1 MRVVLA
7 FAAVLAVSSA
17 GAADDMSV
25 EATRRGAAVEVVA
38 RATVRAAHEVVW
50 STLTD
55 YDRLHEFIPGL
66 RKSRLIEYRGS
77 TAIVDQ
83 AGEARLLVLS
93 FPIEVTLASTERPPN
108 AIDVR
113 LLKGNL
119 RRLDGGYRIEPGTGD
134 ELVLR
139 WTGLLEPAEPLPP
152 LIGEVLVRLS
162 IEDQFFGMVR
172 EIERREALRRDK
184 DKGKKP

>member
-1 MRVVLA
+1 MRVVFA
-7 FAAVLAVSSA
+7 FAAVLAVSAA

-93 FPIEVTLASTERPPN
+93 FPIEVTLASTERPPS

-119 RRLDGGYRIEPGTGD
+119 KRLDGGYRIEPSGD
-134 ELVLR
+134 QWLLR
-139 WTGLLEPAEPLPP
+139 WTGLLEPEEPLPP